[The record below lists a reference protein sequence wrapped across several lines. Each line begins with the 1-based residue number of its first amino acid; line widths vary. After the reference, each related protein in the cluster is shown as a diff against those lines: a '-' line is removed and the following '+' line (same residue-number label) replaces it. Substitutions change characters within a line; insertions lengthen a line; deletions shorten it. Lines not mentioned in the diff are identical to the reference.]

1 MTNYKNLYDFF
12 DFTNIFSVIQFNIF
26 NTFVKNILIPI
37 INNIFDFEYKLND
50 FYIFNVN
57 ITPFLKDIIIL
68 IIIFF
73 ILSIYNPIKY

>member
-37 INNIFDFEYKLND
+37 INNIFDLDYKLND
-50 FYIFNVN
+50 FYILNVN